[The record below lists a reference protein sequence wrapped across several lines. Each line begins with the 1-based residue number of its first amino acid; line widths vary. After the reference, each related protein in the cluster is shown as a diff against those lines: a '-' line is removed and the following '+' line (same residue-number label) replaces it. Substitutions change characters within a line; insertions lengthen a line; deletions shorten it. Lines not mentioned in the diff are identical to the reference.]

1 MKIDTANLLGGIV
14 TACFVATWIVLAITG
29 FFLFYYNKD
38 AAFKRK
44 YFPRFIVLI
53 GVLFVF
59 FTSALSVVSTRSLR
73 SLSILIIIVPA
84 VYVISY
90 MNLQLIKFCDKCG
103 ATLTNTNFLV
113 AMRFCSRCGAEL
125 DSRPLGD
132 DRLE

>member
-1 MKIDTANLLGGIV
+1 MNIDTANFLEGVL
-14 TACFVATWIVLAITG
+14 TACFVATWIVLAIVG

-38 AAFKRK
+38 AVFKRE

-59 FTSALSVVSTRSLR
+59 FTAAISVVSTRSLG
-73 SLSILIIIVPA
+73 SLGILIIIVPA
-84 VYVISY
+84 VSVISY
-90 MNLQLIKFCDKCG
+90 MNLRMIKFCNKCG
-103 ATLTNTNFLV
+103 ATLTNTNLFA

-125 DSRPLGD
+125 DANPLGD